1 MNNHLQAI
9 QTPYCTEKQS
19 KKGCNNLQKI
29 FKDHYNFSVQ
39 RILEDMNEFWTEHR
53 TMRDKNTVYS

>member
-1 MNNHLQAI
+1 MTNHLQAI
-9 QTPYCTEKQS
+9 HTPYCTEKQS
-19 KKGCNNLQKI
+19 KKGYNNLQKI
-29 FKDHYNFSVQ
+29 LKDHYNFSVQ